1 MTTLQRLSKKCPY
14 CAEMIKA
21 EAIVCRYCGRDLPL
35 SDPPQGQKP
44 EVASTNYNQ
53 PTAGQALPWD
63 EVWLRALTKPSAAT
77 FQELLR
83 DPQAASGRPYKWI
96 FFATLVGQGIAL
108 LLLTAFHQS
117 PRLVALQKFSLISP
131 TMKPE
136 TFACTLLI
144 SPFAAIIGLWFFSHI
159 TQWFARMFDGK
170 GTAAELIYVRAAYLA
185 PMSIITT
192 PLNVIP
198 FIAYVN
204 ILFSFYLMVLE
215 LLAIKTVNRFGWGAA
230 IASAFLPAIILI
242 GGLFGCLFFLL
253 MGVGLN
259 SRLR

>member
-1 MTTLQRLSKKCPY
+1 MSTLQRLSKKCPY

-21 EAIVCRYCGRDLPL
+21 EAIVCRYCGRDLPT
-35 SDPPQGQKP
+35 PPEEQKP
-44 EVASTNYNQ
+44 ETASTNYNQ

-77 FQELLR
+77 FEELLH
-83 DPQAASGRPYKWI
+83 DPQAASGRAYKWI
-96 FFATLVGQGIAL
+96 FLGTLVGQAIAL
-108 LLLTAFHQS
+108 LIFIAFHQS

-136 TFACTLLI
+136 TYACTLLI
-144 SPFAAIIGLWFFSHI
+144 SPFAAIIGLWLFSNI
-159 TQWFARMFDGK
+159 TQWFARMFEGK

-198 FIAYVN
+198 IVAYFN
-204 ILFSFYLMVLE
+204 ILLSFYLMVLE

-242 GGLFGCLFFLL
+242 GGLFACVFFLL